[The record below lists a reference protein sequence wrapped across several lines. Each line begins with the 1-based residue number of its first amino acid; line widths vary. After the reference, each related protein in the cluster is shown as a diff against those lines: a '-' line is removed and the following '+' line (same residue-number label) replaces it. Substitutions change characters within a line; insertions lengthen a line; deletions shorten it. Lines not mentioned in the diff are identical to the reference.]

1 MSWQQRIENALH
13 QRQQQGLLRRRLAVT
28 VSPHARLTQDGQH
41 FTHFSSNDYLGLS
54 HHPVVIDAWCKG
66 AQHWGTGAGA
76 SGHVTGYSPC
86 HQQLEHTLADWLGF
100 PRAILFSSGFAANQ
114 ALIFALAESS
124 DTLIADKLMHASLQE
139 AAALSPA
146 RYRRFPHNSLD
157 GLARQLAATDT
168 ENRLVITEGVFSMD
182 GDQAP
187 LAAISE
193 MCREHQAWLM
203 VDDAHGIG
211 VLGEEGRGSCAQ
223 QQVTPDILVVTFGKA
238 LGVSGAAILCSDAVA
253 AYLEQSARHLIY
265 STALPAA
272 QAAAVLA
279 SIEIVRQQPEYREK
293 LSQNISD
300 FRTLCSQQGIPLTD
314 SLTAIQPV
322 IIGDNHRALAVAQ
335 GLQSAGHWVQAI
347 RPPTVPVGSARLR
360 ITLSAAHSS
369 EQITRLVEALH
380 HVL

>member
-1 MSWQQRIENALH
+1 MSWQQRIENTLY

-28 VSPHARLTQDGQH
+28 VSAPASLTKGEQH

-54 HHPVVIDAWCKG
+54 HHPAVIEAWCKG
-66 AQHWGTGAGA
+66 AQQWGTGAGA

-86 HQQLEHTLADWLGF
+86 HQQLEQILAEWLGF

-146 RYRRFPHNSLD
+146 RYRRFPHNSLE
-157 GLARQLAATDT
+157 GLTRQLRATET
-168 ENRLVITEGVFSMD
+168 VNRLVITEGVFSMD

-193 MCREHQAWLM
+193 RCREHQAWLM

-211 VLGEEGRGSCAQ
+211 VIGEEGRGNCAQ
-223 QQVTPDILVVTFGKA
+223 QQVKPDILVVTFGKA

-253 AYLEQSARHLIY
+253 DYLEQSARHLIY
-265 STALPAA
+265 STAIPAA

-279 SIEIVRQQPEYREK
+279 SINIVRYQPEHREK
-293 LSQNISD
+293 LNQNIGH
-300 FRTLCSQQGIPLTD
+300 FRTQCTQQGIMLTD

-335 GLQSAGHWVQAI
+335 TLQSAGHWIQAI

-360 ITLSAAHSS
+360 ITLSAAHSTQ
-369 EQITRLVEALH
+369 QIDRLVEALH
-380 HVL
+380 HAL